1 VCESQYNREVKKF
14 FMSRILGLDVS
25 TKTIGISLFEDK
37 GDSGKLQMLTHITPK
52 VKPKPKDNIELLIK
66 KAQIFQ
72 NEFLEKY
79 SDIEIDRVIIEEPLV
94 RSNNVNTV
102 ATLLRFNGMI
112 CRSVYEVLNIIPEF
126 ISSYDDRK
134 FAFPEL
140 MDIRK
145 INKKGEPYTEKEIER
160 KQPVLFGG
168 HSFDVDK
175 KQIIWEKVN
184 EREPQIVWVY
194 DKHQRLSKE
203 NFDMTDA
210 YACVLGQMRKEDKW
224 T

>member
-1 VCESQYNREVKKF
+1 
-14 FMSRILGLDVS
+14 MSRILGLDVS
-25 TKTIGISLFEDK
+25 TKTIGISLFEDN
-37 GDSGKLQMLTHITPK
+37 GDGGKLQMLTHITPK

-72 NEFLEKY
+72 FEFLEKY
-79 SDIEIDRVIIEEPLV
+79 SDIDISRVIIEEPLV

-112 CRSVYEVLNIIPEF
+112 CRSVYEVLNLVPEF
-126 ISSYDDRK
+126 ISSYDARK

-140 MDIRK
+140 MEIRK
-145 INKKGEPYTEKEIER
+145 VNKKGEPYSEKEIEK

-168 HSFDVDK
+168 HPFDVDK

-210 YACVLGQMRKEDKW
+210 YACVLGQMRKEGKW
-224 T
+224 E

>member
-1 VCESQYNREVKKF
+1 
-14 FMSRILGLDVS
+14 MSRILGLDVS

-37 GDSGKLQMLTHITPK
+37 GDTGNLQMLTHITPK

-72 NEFLEKY
+72 FEFLEKY
-79 SDIEIDRVIIEEPLV
+79 SDIDISRVIIEEPLV

-112 CRSVYEVLNIIPEF
+112 CRSVYEVLNLVPEF
-126 ISSYDDRK
+126 ISSYDARK

-145 INKKGEPYTEKEIER
+145 LNKKGEPYSEKELER

-168 HSFDVDK
+168 HPYDVDK
-175 KQIIWEKVN
+175 KQVIWEKVN

-210 YACVLGQMRKEDKW
+210 YACVLGQMRKENKW
-224 T
+224 K

>member
-1 VCESQYNREVKKF
+1 
-14 FMSRILGLDVS
+14 MSRILGLDVS
-25 TKTIGISLFEDK
+25 TKTIGISLFEDN
-37 GDSGKLQMLTHITPK
+37 GDGGKLQMLTHITPK
-52 VKPKPKDNIELLIK
+52 VKPNPKDNIELLIK

-72 NEFLEKY
+72 FEFLEKY
-79 SDIEIDRVIIEEPLV
+79 SDIDITRVIIEEPLV

-126 ISSYDDRK
+126 ISSYDSRK

-140 MDIRK
+140 MEIRK
-145 INKKGEPYTEKEIER
+145 TNKKGETYSEKDMDK
-160 KQPVLFGG
+160 KQPVLFG
-168 HSFDVDK
+168 SYPFDVDK

-184 EREPQIVWVY
+184 DREPQIVWVY
-194 DKHQRLSKE
+194 DKHNRLSKE

-210 YACVLGQMRKEDKW
+210 YTCVLGQMRKEGKW
-224 T
+224 K

>member
-1 VCESQYNREVKKF
+1 
-14 FMSRILGLDVS
+14 MSRILGLDVS
-25 TKTIGISLFEDK
+25 TKTIGISLFEDN
-37 GDSGKLQMLTHITPK
+37 GESGKLQMLTHITPK

-79 SDIEIDRVIIEEPLV
+79 SDIDISRVVIEEPLV

-112 CRSVYEVLNIIPEF
+112 CRSVYEVLNLIPEF
-126 ISSYDDRK
+126 ISSYDARK

-145 INKKGEPYTEKEIER
+145 INKKGEPYTEKEIEK

-168 HSFDVDK
+168 HPYEVDK
-175 KQIIWEKVN
+175 KTVIWEKVN
-184 EREPQIVWVY
+184 EREPQVVWVY

-210 YACVLGQMRKEDKW
+210 YACVLGHMRKEDKW
-224 T
+224 I

>member
-1 VCESQYNREVKKF
+1 
-14 FMSRILGLDVS
+14 MSRILGLDVS
-25 TKTIGISLFEDK
+25 TKTIGISLFEDN
-37 GDSGKLQMLTHITPK
+37 GESGKLQMLTHITPK

-79 SDIEIDRVIIEEPLV
+79 SDIDVTRVIIEEPLV

-112 CRSVYEVLNIIPEF
+112 CKSVYEVLNIVPEF
-126 ISSYDDRK
+126 ISSYDARK

-140 MDIRK
+140 MGIRK
-145 INKKGEPYTEKEIER
+145 FNKKGEPYTEKEIER

-168 HSFDVDK
+168 HPFDVDK

-184 EREPQIVWVY
+184 KREPQIVWVY

-210 YACVLGQMRKEDKW
+210 YACVLGQMQKEDKW

>member
-1 VCESQYNREVKKF
+1 
-14 FMSRILGLDVS
+14 MSRILGLDVS
-25 TKTIGISLFEDK
+25 TKTIGISLFEDN
-37 GDSGKLQMLTHITPK
+37 GDGGKLQMLTHITPK

-72 NEFLEKY
+72 FEFLEKY
-79 SDIEIDRVIIEEPLV
+79 SDIDISRVIIEEPLV

-112 CRSVYEVLNIIPEF
+112 CRSVYEVLNLVPEF
-126 ISSYDDRK
+126 ISSYDARK

-140 MDIRK
+140 MEIRK
-145 INKKGEPYTEKEIER
+145 VNKKGEPYSEKKKKK

-168 HSFDVDK
+168 HPFDVDK

-184 EREPQIVWVY
+184 EREQQIVWVY
-194 DKHQRLSKE
+194 DRHQRLSKE

-210 YACVLGQMRKEDKW
+210 YACVLGQMRKEGKW
-224 T
+224 K

>member
-1 VCESQYNREVKKF
+1 
-14 FMSRILGLDVS
+14 MSRILGLDVS
-25 TKTIGISLFEDK
+25 TKTIGISLFEDN
-37 GDSGKLQMLTHITPK
+37 GESGKLQMLTHITPK

-79 SDIEIDRVIIEEPLV
+79 SDIDISRVVIEEPLV

-112 CRSVYEVLNIIPEF
+112 CRSGYEVLNLIPEF
-126 ISSYDDRK
+126 ISSYDARK

-145 INKKGEPYTEKEIER
+145 INKKGEPYTEKEIEK

-168 HSFDVDK
+168 HPYEVDK
-175 KQIIWEKVN
+175 KTIIWEKVN
-184 EREPQIVWVY
+184 EREPQVVWVY

-210 YACVLGQMRKEDKW
+210 YACVLGQMRKENKW

>member
-1 VCESQYNREVKKF
+1 
-14 FMSRILGLDVS
+14 MSRILGLDVS
-25 TKTIGISLFEDK
+25 TKTIGISLFEDN
-37 GDSGKLQMLTHITPK
+37 GDGGKLQMLTHITPK

-72 NEFLEKY
+72 FEFLEKY
-79 SDIEIDRVIIEEPLV
+79 SDIDISRVIIEEPLV

-112 CRSVYEVLNIIPEF
+112 CRSVYEVLNLVPEF
-126 ISSYDDRK
+126 ISSYDARK

-140 MDIRK
+140 MEIRTT
-145 INKKGEPYTEKEIER
+145 NKKGEPYSEKEIEK

-168 HSFDVDK
+168 HPFDVDK

-210 YACVLGQMRKEDKW
+210 YACVLGQMRKEGKW
-224 T
+224 K

>member
-1 VCESQYNREVKKF
+1 
-14 FMSRILGLDVS
+14 MSRILGLDVS

-37 GDSGKLQMLTHITPK
+37 GKSGNLQMLTHITPK

-72 NEFLEKY
+72 FEFLEKY
-79 SDIEIDRVIIEEPLV
+79 SDIDISRVIIEEPLV

-112 CRSVYEVLNIIPEF
+112 CRSVYEVLNLVPEF
-126 ISSYDDRK
+126 ISSYDARK

-145 INKKGEPYTEKEIER
+145 LNKKGEPYSEKELER

-168 HSFDVDK
+168 HPYDVDK
-175 KQIIWEKVN
+175 KQVIWEKVN

-210 YACVLGQMRKEDKW
+210 YACVLGQMRKENKW
-224 T
+224 K